1 MMTARESGRLDVLA
15 QAVMVAVLAGV
26 LGACRAPAPGVGPAA
41 HDAAAGSAGSA
52 APADPPASFIGTWR
66 LARIERYDQA
76 GAPLSHLMHPTI
88 GLAPTVG
95 FVMFDGERMALVMQE
110 ERAASGMDSGVPPDD
125 ARDAVERYTS
135 YFGPYVVNEA
145 QGFVSQQLAGSL
157 NPRLTGG
164 RFEPFY
170 ELGVDQLVLVP
181 GRQCPDSYVTDR
193 GCAYG
198 TTGIQLRNVWEKLPP
213 STELGEEGRRF
224 LGFWEIDRIERRTL
238 DGDEIPTEQFAAGYL
253 VYMPSGYMAVH
264 LMRPGR
270 RPYEGPRPTAPEA
283 HAAMGSYA
291 SYFGPFTID
300 ADAGVVVN
308 HRPGHLDPGS
318 IGVDGSRAFEFR
330 DGRLIL
336 RPPVSTVD
344 GQEVRTS
351 VFWNR
356 LSTLDPDAGQS

>member
-1 MMTARESGRLDVLA
+1 MMTRNDCRLPARVVATLA
-15 QAVMVAVLAGV
+15 LAGV
-26 LGACRAPAPGVGPAA
+26 LGACQAPAPGVEPAA

-52 APADPPASFIGTWR
+52 EPADPPASFIGTWR

-76 GAPLSHLMHPTI
+76 GAPLSPLMHPTI

-110 ERAASGMDSGVPPDD
+110 EVAASGMDGGVPPDD

-135 YFGPYVVNEA
+135 YFGPYAVNEA
-145 QGFVSQQLAGSL
+145 QGFLSQQVFGSL

-238 DGDEIPTEQFAAGYL
+238 DGAEILTEQFAAGYL
-253 VYMPSGYMAVH
+253 AYMPSGYMAVH
-264 LMRPGR
+264 LMRPDR
-270 RPYEGPRPTAPEA
+270 RPYEGPRPTALEA

-291 SYFGPFTID
+291 SYFGPFSVD
-300 ADAGVVVN
+300 AEERVVV
-308 HRPGHLDPGS
+308 HYRAGHLNPAG
-318 IGVDGSRAFEFR
+318 IGVAAPRAFEFR
-330 DGRLIL
+330 AGRLIL
-336 RPPVSTVD
+336 RLPVSTVD

-356 LSTLDPDAGQS
+356 LSTLEPNAR